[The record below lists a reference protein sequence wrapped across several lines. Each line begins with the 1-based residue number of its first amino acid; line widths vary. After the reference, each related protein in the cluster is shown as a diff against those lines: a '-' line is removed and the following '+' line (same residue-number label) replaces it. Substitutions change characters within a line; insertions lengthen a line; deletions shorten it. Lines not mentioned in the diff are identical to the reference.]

1 MGGVMGG
8 VMGSDLIEVRS
19 IVDCIMMLR
28 GVVKN
33 GRVRRR
39 GGGGVDLDLESLISG
54 WCL

>member
-1 MGGVMGG
+1 
-8 VMGSDLIEVRS
+8 MGSDLIEVRS

-39 GGGGVDLDLESLISG
+39 GGVDLDLESLISG